1 MKNNNAKKIIFFAL
15 VLNFVFSGVAEAKAF
30 NFKKNIL
37 ERQKANV
44 SSSVEN
50 QSCDRLKKIGS
61 ELEKKVVSVANSSN
75 ESLTDKTTSL
85 QEAWAKEDS
94 YIYSKRAETSLSLEK
109 KFNKLE
115 EKISEENKTE
125 FNLFKNRV
133 FSALEKRNSSMDLV
147 NEEYRNAIFSYLAE
161 YSQNKKTYFDSFEKE
176 VSKKVSEKIAICAES
191 KDRDIQEIQ
200 EAMDSEKI
208 KIKEGLGGDHFR
220 EFVEQ
225 KRKEREQKMS
235 DIKATF
241 EKEISDARRD
251 FTDF

>member
-50 QSCDRLKKIGS
+50 QSCERLKKIEN
-61 ELEKKVVSVANSSN
+61 ELGKKVLFVANSSN
-75 ESLTDKTTSL
+75 ESLTEKTTSL

-94 YIYSKRAETSLSLEK
+94 YIYSKRAEVTSSIEK
-109 KFNKLE
+109 KFDKLE
-115 EKISEENKTE
+115 GKISEENKTE

-133 FSALEKRNSSMDLV
+133 FSALEKRNSSIDLV
-147 NEEYRNAIFSYLAE
+147 NEEYRNAIFSYLTE
-161 YSQNKKTYFDSFEKE
+161 YSQNKKTYFESFENE
-176 VSKKVSEKIAICAES
+176 ISKKVSEKISLCAES
-191 KDRDIQEIQ
+191 KDRDIQEIE
-200 EAMDSEKI
+200 EAMKGEKT
-208 KIKEGLGGDHFR
+208 KIKEGLGADHFR
-220 EFVEQ
+220 DFVEQ
-225 KRKEREQKMS
+225 KRKEREEKIS
-235 DIKATF
+235 EIKTTF
-241 EKEISDARRD
+241 EKEVSDARRD